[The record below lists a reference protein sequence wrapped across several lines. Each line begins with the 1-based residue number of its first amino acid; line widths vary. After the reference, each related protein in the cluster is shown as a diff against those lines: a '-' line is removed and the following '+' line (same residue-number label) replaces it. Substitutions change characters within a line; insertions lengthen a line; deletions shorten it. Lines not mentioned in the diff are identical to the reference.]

1 MWAPEITSV
10 SYGWQLRHSLARCQS
25 RGILLLLRGTCF
37 QDFTPSRFRVLSRFP
52 SVSVP
57 RRGHVIRG
65 PSMPVLQ
72 KPFLPRGTPPEQGDS
87 PTPSAR
93 VSIGR
98 LAWERVEAQGGGG
111 GGGRNGGG
119 VRGMSYFF
127 HDRRGALR
135 YATAGEKHA
144 ESDPSV

>member
-1 MWAPEITSV
+1 
-10 SYGWQLRHSLARCQS
+10 
-25 RGILLLLRGTCF
+25 
-37 QDFTPSRFRVLSRFP
+37 
-52 SVSVP
+52 
-57 RRGHVIRG
+57 
-65 PSMPVLQ
+65 MPVLQ

-111 GGGRNGGG
+111 GG